1 MRWIRVDQFGSY
13 KYKESHSVEEAWKVV
28 RLVPLPRTVEGGE
41 EEVEEELYTL
51 PVMPEVTL
59 MAIPARQY
67 PIKQN
72 KLNDINKQMEFI
84 PKELRG
90 FYLSLSANDTAEE
103 SNRDDN
109 TESDVEPSSST
120 AEVVQ

>member
-1 MRWIRVDQFGSY
+1 
-13 KYKESHSVEEAWKVV
+13 VEEAWKVV